1 MPNERRAALH
11 KVIPHRKVNGTS
23 AVYQGLSPTRPT
35 RHPVLDFIF
44 LSLAAGHKNRLHLL
58 AHSPLTCH
66 PHTPVYVDRK
76 RSLKSGLPLR
86 QMSSAITP
94 AVQFSCIRATGALK
108 YPKLRVQVTLD
119 GKVQE
124 SQESTLDR
132 DLHEWHEPF
141 FFHANSNSQ
150 CEIHLLAKGKN
161 FFCWT
166 GSYKPVRKTRPYSV
180 GDLLNASSNGVVKLP
195 LFDPK
200 TDKTGDK
207 MGNVIF
213 MITNTRSNTRDDN
226 SVRVSGTASPIRM
239 VSSEKEPSME
249 GRASPPP
256 SYALTPALLR
266 SPSDSRHPSPHVPPH
281 SPTRVSRDVL
291 APHTISPSLLT
302 LESHSQLPQV
312 TAASSPNKSGV
323 DQLPTEIQALR
334 HLSGRINDAV
344 FPESSAMGP
353 SVTATREDSGPCRS
367 PVSPSFISILCE
379 PPQDLVPGIAVTPCL
394 VEEPQPTEF
403 LAPTVSGDAEPATF
417 SQINIIIS
425 SSSRSGSPLS
435 ASGESDGINKKPSSV
450 SGFLHVNTGT
460 TGQGPHANT
469 SGQLGEPSPTTS
481 LHPATS
487 TTHNS
492 GVSRLSPFS
501 RDSFLDSPSTAATSP
516 SLHSVDL
523 PSSPGRPHRQR
534 PKIDTSCV
542 GPRGQVRKYT
552 VPPVNPPTK
561 LRNGS
566 LDLPRHDQYEKFEH
580 NHSTYSIAP
589 SVSSRNFKSGTER
602 CSSTQR
608 PASRQDYAASPRAPS
623 VRREQLEYDD
633 TQICL
638 DTANLGEQEVAAF
651 LREVDAALSAI
662 TNRSAAAASDGPA
675 FLSVPNT
682 GRISSRQSRRPSCQ
696 QLRADV
702 SAPTRVQ
709 GDWAGAVRTTWAPA
723 NHSSHPDGTPSRL
736 PSPLS
741 SLIPRNLSFSPD
753 VPQIKFPSPDIDVNP
768 GAGPLI
774 SVEDTAEKGAIRVI
788 SGSRTD
794 GQLQGKVRVP
804 FYPASQGPS
813 PQPSS
818 RWEIAV

>member
-1 MPNERRAALH
+1 M
-11 KVIPHRKVNGTS
+11 
-23 AVYQGLSPTRPT
+23 PTR
-35 RHPVLDFIF
+35 I
-44 LSLAAGHKNRLHLL
+44 
-58 AHSPLTCH
+58 
-66 PHTPVYVDRK
+66 
-76 RSLKSGLPLR
+76 RSAKSICLR
-86 QMSSAITP
+86 REKTSSAGLG
-94 AVQFSCIRATGALK
+94 ATNLFAKRVPTALWI
-108 YPKLRVQVTLD
+108 YSMQVAMGVRHGFD
-119 GKVQE
+119 NFCPPRP
-124 SQESTLDR
+124 DR
-132 DLHEWHEPF
+132 F
-141 FFHANSNSQ
+141 TS
-150 CEIHLLAKGKN
+150 
-161 FFCWT
+161 
-166 GSYKPVRKTRPYSV
+166 
-180 GDLLNASSNGVVKLP
+180 VVKLP

-200 TDKTGDK
+200 TDKNGDK

-213 MITNTRSNTRDDN
+213 MITNRPLARSDTRDDN
-226 SVRVSGTASPIRM
+226 SVRVSGTASPIEM
-239 VSSEKEPSME
+239 ISSEKEPSME

-256 SYALTPALLR
+256 SNALTPVLLR
-266 SPSDSRHPSPHVPPH
+266 SPSDSRHPSPRVPPQH
-281 SPTRVSRDVL
+281 SPTRVSRDVFT
-291 APHTISPSLLT
+291 PHTTSPSLLT

-334 HLSGRINDAV
+334 HLSGRT
-344 FPESSAMGP
+344 SLAMGP
-353 SVTATREDSGPCRS
+353 SMAATREDSVPCRS
-367 PVSPSFISILCE
+367 PVSPSFISILSE
-379 PPQDLVPGIAVTPCL
+379 PPEDLVPSIAVTPCL
-394 VEEPQPTEF
+394 VGESQPTEV
-403 LAPTVSGDAEPATF
+403 LAPTVSRDAEPATF

-435 ASGESDGINKKPSSV
+435 ASGESVRINKKPSSV

-460 TGQGPHANT
+460 TGQGPHANA

-481 LHPATS
+481 SHPATS
-487 TTHNS
+487 TTHDS

-501 RDSFLDSPSTAATSP
+501 RNSFLDSPSTAATSP

-523 PSSPGRPHRQR
+523 PSSPGRPNRQR

-552 VPPVNPPTK
+552 VPPINPPTK

-566 LDLPRHDQYEKFEH
+566 LDLPRHDQYEKFER

-651 LREVDAALSAI
+651 LREVDAALSAV
-662 TNRSAAAASDGPA
+662 TNRSAAAASSDGPA

-702 SAPTRVQ
+702 SAPIRVQ
-709 GDWAGAVRTTWAPA
+709 NDWEGAVRTAWAVA
-723 NHSSHPDGTPSRL
+723 SQSSHPDGMPSRL
-736 PSPLS
+736 PTPLS

-753 VPQIKFPSPDIDVNP
+753 VPRLKPPSPDIDVNL

-794 GQLQGKVRVP
+794 SQLQGKVRVP
-804 FYPASQGPS
+804 FYPASQGPP